1 MWREKKKDRNRSLDR
16 KLGLLVN
23 RYAKKPAN
31 SHWGDSA
38 RFLLLSLGFLVPAP
52 ERAFLA
58 EPAVA
63 WPPAVHHAAVP
74 ALLLAGSLARPS
86 RSCCSLVVP
95 RSGVQTLL
103 LAGFLPRPT
112 WSCCSR
118 AVRRYLTRPFRNCC
132 SLLASSRGRP
142 GALLVVLRLSHS
154 THCCQEEEREQNGV
168 EDPATP
174 IMIKCE

>member
-1 MWREKKKDRNRSLDR
+1 MWREKKKDRNRFLDR

-38 RFLLLSLGFLVPAP
+38 RFFLLSLGFLVPAP

-86 RSCCSLVVP
+86 N
-95 RSGVQTLL
+95 
-103 LAGFLPRPT
+103 
-112 WSCCSR
+112 
-118 AVRRYLTRPFRNCC
+118 LTTTAYIDGYTQKIWDQYKISISVNR
-132 SLLASSRGRP
+132 
-142 GALLVVLRLSHS
+142 
-154 THCCQEEEREQNGV
+154 
-168 EDPATP
+168 
-174 IMIKCE
+174 

>member
-1 MWREKKKDRNRSLDR
+1 MNRC
-16 KLGLLVN
+16 
-23 RYAKKPAN
+23 AKKPAN

-86 RSCCSLVVP
+86 NLTT
-95 RSGVQTLL
+95 TLQRIL
-103 LAGFLPRPT
+103 MD
-112 WSCCSR
+112 
-118 AVRRYLTRPFRNCC
+118 
-132 SLLASSRGRP
+132 
-142 GALLVVLRLSHS
+142 
-154 THCCQEEEREQNGV
+154 THKKIWDQYKISISVNR
-168 EDPATP
+168 
-174 IMIKCE
+174 